1 MITLHHVRSR
11 YAFVVTLIL
20 SFVAIMTIGVFH
32 PATAH
37 ADQPQSA
44 SVQRPTLTV
53 QATVSSEYS
62 PSTGMAGLLPYGAQS
77 AGAGYIFRLDQ
88 LDAAKVRRATQAQTT
103 PEARTKR
110 ILTNPSAYMMHGADP
125 IFGVTD
131 GSGVVT
137 TDPTGVSGALGIWMT
152 GARYDSANHA
162 LAGGRPMEFSGTEDE
177 PTYWLI
183 RLVYAPSNGNKIEPG
198 LVQLPYHGKNGI
210 VWNVTIY
217 PKVIIPPN
225 KPEKPEN
232 PGKKPGEKPQPS
244 TPTTPIA
251 QRLRGKL
258 PDTGSVVLMALLLL
272 GILLLLSIIF
282 TLIDK
287 THRRRHGEQANHTNT
302 RKEQC

>member
-1 MITLHHVRSR
+1 MNTLRGFVRTR
-11 YAFVVTLIL
+11 T
-20 SFVAIMTIGVFH
+20 FVAFALTYLFLAIMMVCSLQ
-32 PATAH
+32 PNVAH
-37 ADQPQSA
+37 AQSEQSA
-44 SVQRPTLTV
+44 TGQRPTLTV

-62 PSTGMAGLLPYGAQS
+62 PSTGMAGLLPHGAQS

-88 LDAAKVRRATQAQTT
+88 LDVAKVRRATQAETT
-103 PEARTKR
+103 PETRTKR
-110 ILTNPSAYMMHGADP
+110 ILANPSAYMVHGADP

-137 TDPTGVSGALGIWMT
+137 TNPAAVSGASGIWMT

-162 LAGGRPMEFSGTEDE
+162 LAGGRPMEFSGTEEE

-183 RLVYAPSNGNKIEPG
+183 RLIYASSNGNQIEPG
-198 LVQLPYHGKNGI
+198 LVQLPYQGKNGI

-225 KPEKPEN
+225 KP
-232 PGKKPGEKPQPS
+232 EKPQPS